1 MNRRNRPT
9 LDADLVPG
17 DLRLLHDLA
26 VVARV
31 IDGDCPAPA
40 RTRLDRVLGERFA
53 DEVRRSLAD
62 TMARAA

>member
-1 MNRRNRPT
+1 MFRRNRQKPGS
-9 LDADLVPG
+9 DLMVG

-31 IDGDCPAPA
+31 IDPVPA

-53 DEVRRSLAD
+53 DELRHSLAD
-62 TMARAA
+62 TMPRAA

>member
-1 MNRRNRPT
+1 MFRRNRRK
-9 LDADLVPG
+9 LDSDLMIG

-31 IDGDCPAPA
+31 IDPVPG

-53 DEVRRSLAD
+53 EELRHSLAD
-62 TMARAA
+62 TMPRAA